1 MYETDDYT
9 ICAERLYPKEAKR
22 IMNIFLKQATR
33 RPLFTTLLV
42 LLLSFSVL
50 LSCIGY
56 SAWESAKTQK
66 SEISNGYTTIAIPIE
81 PDLSNL
87 SPEEIATALQN
98 RVFADNAAQEAPQ
111 ITMVDRRCLLS
122 AHIAGSRSLSSSSI
136 DPSEYNTAFDGECYS
151 LAVFALRCSGIREQ
165 PTEGMFL
172 YDATFSV
179 EEIIC
184 LSDAYNTFPK
194 PDSVHIYSDVRESNG
209 AAPFEKGKTYLVFG
223 QYQDHRVVR
232 SADGHDQVKNENR
245 YIVPFPEIN
254 SNFYG
259 EPSSLELGSY
269 NGLDYHFPAAGQL
282 PWVCEYTGSVTDY
295 LNSDAASTWREDIV
309 PLCQLNY
316 ESAAVILTDRA
327 ESMYSFN
334 TGDEA
339 LLSGRFFTGEE
350 YTNGDDVCVI
360 SAAYAEQN
368 GLRLGDMIQLDYYD
382 SGFGEYNNGA
392 TANSML
398 AAEDPGPYR
407 QRYYMSLDDA
417 IGVCKNYTVIGIYT
431 GARFAFGAYQLNADT
446 ILVPKASVPNAQNY
460 ETRANSLLNTFVLK
474 NGSAKEFEKYMEQQ
488 NLAGQFLYFDQD
500 FSSMQ
505 ESLDA
510 LETNAMRL
518 MMVGIGVFLLT
529 SALFLF
535 LNFRRMN
542 LTIRGVRL
550 LGRSSKAVFREIIM
564 ALIPLETLA
573 VLFGTCAAI
582 ALFDVV
588 TRNLL
593 SSALTLRPEAMAV
606 SAVTAFVFLM
616 VSTMISTAIFA
627 NRKLMKAK

>member
-179 EEIIC
+179 EEIVC
-184 LSDAYNTFPK
+184 LSDAYNTFPR

-209 AAPFEKGKTYLVFG
+209 AVPFEKGKTYLVFG

-232 SADGHDQVKNENR
+232 SADGYDQVKNENR

>member
-1 MYETDDYT
+1 
-9 ICAERLYPKEAKR
+9 
-22 IMNIFLKQATR
+22 MNIFLKQATR

-184 LSDAYNTFPK
+184 LSDAYNAFPK

-209 AAPFEKGKTYLVFG
+209 AVPFEKGKTYLVFG

-232 SADGHDQVKNENR
+232 SADGYDQVKNENR

>member
-1 MYETDDYT
+1 
-9 ICAERLYPKEAKR
+9 
-22 IMNIFLKQATR
+22 MNIFLKQATR

-179 EEIIC
+179 EEIVC
-184 LSDAYNTFPK
+184 LSDAYNTFPR

-209 AAPFEKGKTYLVFG
+209 AVPFEKGKTYLVFG

-232 SADGHDQVKNENR
+232 SADGYDQVKNENR

-382 SGFGEYNNGA
+382 SEFGEYNNGA

>member
-1 MYETDDYT
+1 
-9 ICAERLYPKEAKR
+9 
-22 IMNIFLKQATR
+22 MNIFLKQATR

-50 LSCIGY
+50 LSCTGY

-66 SEISNGYTTIAIPIE
+66 NEISNGYTTIAIPIE

-87 SPEEIATALQN
+87 SPEEITTALQN
-98 RVFADNAAQEAPQ
+98 RVFADKAAQEAPQ
-111 ITMVDRRCLLS
+111 ITTVDRRCLLS

-179 EEIIC
+179 EEIVC

-209 AAPFEKGKTYLVFG
+209 AVPFEKGKTYLVFG

-232 SADGHDQVKNENR
+232 SADGYDQVKNENR

-518 MMVGIGVFLLT
+518 MIVGIGVFLLT

-582 ALFDVV
+582 ALFDAV

-593 SSALTLRPEAMAV
+593 SSALALRPEAMAA

>member
-1 MYETDDYT
+1 
-9 ICAERLYPKEAKR
+9 
-22 IMNIFLKQATR
+22 MNIFLKQATR

-179 EEIIC
+179 EEIVC
-184 LSDAYNTFPK
+184 LSDAYNTFPR

-316 ESAAVILTDRA
+316 ESVAVILTDRA

>member
-1 MYETDDYT
+1 
-9 ICAERLYPKEAKR
+9 
-22 IMNIFLKQATR
+22 MNIFLKQATR

-50 LSCIGY
+50 LSCTGY

-66 SEISNGYTTIAIPIE
+66 NEISNGYTTIAIPIE

-87 SPEEIATALQN
+87 SPEEITTALQN
-98 RVFADNAAQEAPQ
+98 RVFADKAAQEAPQ
-111 ITMVDRRCLLS
+111 ITTVDRRCLLS
-122 AHIAGSRSLSSSSI
+122 AHIAGSRSLTSSSI

-179 EEIIC
+179 EEIVC
-184 LSDAYNTFPK
+184 LSDAYNTFPR

>member
-1 MYETDDYT
+1 
-9 ICAERLYPKEAKR
+9 
-22 IMNIFLKQATR
+22 MNIFLKQATR

-50 LSCIGY
+50 LSCTGY

-66 SEISNGYTTIAIPIE
+66 NEISNGYTTIAIPIE

-87 SPEEIATALQN
+87 SPEEITTALQN
-98 RVFADNAAQEAPQ
+98 RVFADKAAQEAPQ
-111 ITMVDRRCLLS
+111 ITTVDRRCLLS

-184 LSDAYNTFPK
+184 LSDAYNTFSK

-209 AAPFEKGKTYLVFG
+209 AVPFEKGKTYLVFG

-232 SADGHDQVKNENR
+232 SADGSDQVKNENR

>member
-1 MYETDDYT
+1 
-9 ICAERLYPKEAKR
+9 
-22 IMNIFLKQATR
+22 MNIFLKQATR

-50 LSCIGY
+50 LSCTGY

-66 SEISNGYTTIAIPIE
+66 NEISNGYTTIAIPIE

-87 SPEEIATALQN
+87 SPEEITTALQN
-98 RVFADNAAQEAPQ
+98 RVFADKAAQEAPQ
-111 ITMVDRRCLLS
+111 ITTVDRRCLLS

-209 AAPFEKGKTYLVFG
+209 AVPFEKGKTYLVFG

-232 SADGHDQVKNENR
+232 SADGYDQVKNENR

-282 PWVCEYTGSVTDY
+282 PWVCEYTGSGTDY

-368 GLRLGDMIQLDYYD
+368 GDMIQLDYYD

>member
-1 MYETDDYT
+1 
-9 ICAERLYPKEAKR
+9 
-22 IMNIFLKQATR
+22 MNIFLKQATR

-50 LSCIGY
+50 LSCTGY

-66 SEISNGYTTIAIPIE
+66 NEISNGYTTIAIPIE

-87 SPEEIATALQN
+87 SPEEITTALQN
-98 RVFADNAAQEAPQ
+98 RVFADKAAQEAPQ
-111 ITMVDRRCLLS
+111 ITTVDRRCLLS

-179 EEIIC
+179 EEIVC
-184 LSDAYNTFPK
+184 LSDAYNTFPR

-209 AAPFEKGKTYLVFG
+209 AVPFEKGKTYLVFG

-232 SADGHDQVKNENR
+232 SADGYDQVKNENR

-460 ETRANSLLNTFVLK
+460 ETRANSLLNTFALK

>member
-1 MYETDDYT
+1 
-9 ICAERLYPKEAKR
+9 
-22 IMNIFLKQATR
+22 MNIFLKQATR

-66 SEISNGYTTIAIPIE
+66 NEISNGYTTIAIPIE

-98 RVFADNAAQEAPQ
+98 RVFADKAAQEAPQ
-111 ITMVDRRCLLS
+111 ITTVDRRCLLS

-209 AAPFEKGKTYLVFG
+209 AVPFEKGKTYLVFG

-232 SADGHDQVKNENR
+232 SADGYDQVKNENR

>member
-1 MYETDDYT
+1 
-9 ICAERLYPKEAKR
+9 
-22 IMNIFLKQATR
+22 MNIFLKQAIR
-33 RPLFTTLLV
+33 KPLFPVLSV
-42 LLLSFSVL
+42 LLLGFSVCL
-50 LSCIGY
+50 FCTGY
-56 SAWESAKTQK
+56 SAWESAKAQK
-66 SEISNGYTTIAIPIE
+66 SEISDGYTTIAIPIE
-81 PDLSNL
+81 PDLSGL
-87 SPEEIATALQN
+87 SSEEMAAALQS
-98 RVFADNAAQEAPQ
+98 RVLADKAAQEAPQ

-122 AHIAGSRSLSSSSI
+122 AHIAGSRALTSGSI

-179 EEIIC
+179 EEIVC
-184 LSDAYNTFPK
+184 LSDAYNAFPK
-194 PDSVHIYSDVRESNG
+194 PDSVHIFSDVREASG
-209 AAPFEKGKTYLVFG
+209 AVPFEKDKTYLVFG
-223 QYQDHRVVR
+223 QYQDYRVVR
-232 SADGHDQVKNENR
+232 SADGYDQVKNENR
-245 YIVPFPEIN
+245 FIVPFPEIN

-269 NGLDYHFPAAGQL
+269 NGLDYHFPVAGRL
-282 PWVCEYTGSVTDY
+282 PWVCEYKGSVTDY
-295 LNSDAASTWREDIV
+295 LNSDAAAIWREDIV

-350 YTNGDDVCVI
+350 YTSGDDVCVI

-368 GLRLGDMIQLDYYD
+368 GIRPGDMIQLDYYD
-382 SGFGEYNNGA
+382 SGFGEYNSGA

-398 AAEDPGPYR
+398 AAGDPGPYR
-407 QRYYMSLDDA
+407 QRYYMSPDDA
-417 IGVCKNYTVIGIYT
+417 IGVCKNYTVVGIYT

-505 ESLDA
+505 ESLEA

-550 LGRSSKAVFREIIM
+550 LGRSAKAVFREISM

-593 SSALTLRPEAMAV
+593 SSALTLRSEAIAV
-606 SAVTAFVFLM
+606 SAVTAFVFLA

>member
-1 MYETDDYT
+1 
-9 ICAERLYPKEAKR
+9 
-22 IMNIFLKQATR
+22 MNIFLKKATR

-209 AAPFEKGKTYLVFG
+209 AVPFEKGKTYLVFG

-232 SADGHDQVKNENR
+232 SADGYDQVKNENR

>member
-1 MYETDDYT
+1 
-9 ICAERLYPKEAKR
+9 
-22 IMNIFLKQATR
+22 MNIFLKQATR

-50 LSCIGY
+50 LSCTGY

-66 SEISNGYTTIAIPIE
+66 NEISNGYTTIAIPIE

-87 SPEEIATALQN
+87 SPEEITTALQN
-98 RVFADNAAQEAPQ
+98 RVFADKAAQEAPQ
-111 ITMVDRRCLLS
+111 ITTVDRRCLLS

-209 AAPFEKGKTYLVFG
+209 AVPFEKGKTYLVFG

-232 SADGHDQVKNENR
+232 SADGYDQVKNENR

-582 ALFDVV
+582 ALFDAV

>member
-1 MYETDDYT
+1 
-9 ICAERLYPKEAKR
+9 
-22 IMNIFLKQATR
+22 MNIFLKQATR

-87 SPEEIATALQN
+87 SPEEITTALQN

-209 AAPFEKGKTYLVFG
+209 AVPFEKGKTYLVFG

-232 SADGHDQVKNENR
+232 SADGYDQVKNENR

>member
-1 MYETDDYT
+1 
-9 ICAERLYPKEAKR
+9 
-22 IMNIFLKQATR
+22 MNIFLKQATR

-50 LSCIGY
+50 LSCTGY

-66 SEISNGYTTIAIPIE
+66 NEISNGYTTIAIPIE

-87 SPEEIATALQN
+87 SPEEITTALQN
-98 RVFADNAAQEAPQ
+98 RVFADKAAQEAPQ
-111 ITMVDRRCLLS
+111 ITTVDRRCLLS

-184 LSDAYNTFPK
+184 LSDAYSTFPK

-209 AAPFEKGKTYLVFG
+209 AVPFEKGKTYLVFG
-223 QYQDHRVVR
+223 QYQDYRVVR
-232 SADGHDQVKNENR
+232 SADGYDQVKNENR

-269 NGLDYHFPAAGQL
+269 NGLDYHFPVVGQL

-339 LLSGRFFTGEE
+339 LLSGRFFTDEE
-350 YTNGDDVCVI
+350 YINGDDMCVI

>member
-1 MYETDDYT
+1 
-9 ICAERLYPKEAKR
+9 
-22 IMNIFLKQATR
+22 MNIFLKQATR

-50 LSCIGY
+50 LSCTGY

-66 SEISNGYTTIAIPIE
+66 NEISNGYTTIAIPIE

-87 SPEEIATALQN
+87 SPEELATALQN

-209 AAPFEKGKTYLVFG
+209 AVPFEKGKTYLVFG

-232 SADGHDQVKNENR
+232 SADGYDQVKNENR

-582 ALFDVV
+582 ALFDAV

>member
-1 MYETDDYT
+1 
-9 ICAERLYPKEAKR
+9 
-22 IMNIFLKQATR
+22 MNIFLKQATR

-50 LSCIGY
+50 LSCTGY

-66 SEISNGYTTIAIPIE
+66 NEISNGYTTIAIPIE

-87 SPEEIATALQN
+87 SPEEITTALQN
-98 RVFADNAAQEAPQ
+98 RVFADKAAQEAPQ
-111 ITMVDRRCLLS
+111 ITTVDRRCLLS

-172 YDATFSV
+172 YDATFGV

-209 AAPFEKGKTYLVFG
+209 AVPFEKGKTYLVFG

-232 SADGHDQVKNENR
+232 SADGYDQVKNENR

>member
-1 MYETDDYT
+1 
-9 ICAERLYPKEAKR
+9 
-22 IMNIFLKQATR
+22 MNIFLKQATR

-179 EEIIC
+179 EEIVC
-184 LSDAYNTFPK
+184 LSDAYNTFPR

-209 AAPFEKGKTYLVFG
+209 AVPFEKGKTYLVFG

-232 SADGHDQVKNENR
+232 SADGYDQVKNENR

-360 SAAYAEQN
+360 SAGYAEQN

>member
-1 MYETDDYT
+1 
-9 ICAERLYPKEAKR
+9 
-22 IMNIFLKQATR
+22 MNIFLKQATR

-179 EEIIC
+179 EEIVC
-184 LSDAYNTFPK
+184 LSDAYNTFPR

-209 AAPFEKGKTYLVFG
+209 AVPFEKGKTYLVFG

-510 LETNAMRL
+510 LESNAMRL

>member
-1 MYETDDYT
+1 
-9 ICAERLYPKEAKR
+9 
-22 IMNIFLKQATR
+22 MNIFLKQATR

-50 LSCIGY
+50 LSCTGY

-66 SEISNGYTTIAIPIE
+66 NEISNGYTAIAIPIE

-87 SPEEIATALQN
+87 SPEEITTALQN
-98 RVFADNAAQEAPQ
+98 RVFADKAAQEAPQ
-111 ITMVDRRCLLS
+111 ITTVDRRCLLS

-209 AAPFEKGKTYLVFG
+209 AVPFEKGKTYLVFG

-232 SADGHDQVKNENR
+232 SADGYDQVKNENR

-518 MMVGIGVFLLT
+518 MIVGIGVFLLT

-582 ALFDVV
+582 ALFDAV

-593 SSALTLRPEAMAV
+593 SSALALRPEAMAA

>member
-1 MYETDDYT
+1 
-9 ICAERLYPKEAKR
+9 
-22 IMNIFLKQATR
+22 MNNFLKQATR

-50 LSCIGY
+50 LSCTGY

-66 SEISNGYTTIAIPIE
+66 NEISNGYTTIAIPIE

-87 SPEEIATALQN
+87 SPEELATALQN
-98 RVFADNAAQEAPQ
+98 RVFADKAAQEAPQ
-111 ITMVDRRCLLS
+111 ITTVDRRCLLS

-209 AAPFEKGKTYLVFG
+209 AVPFEKGKTYLVFG

-232 SADGHDQVKNENR
+232 SADGYDQVKNENR

>member
-1 MYETDDYT
+1 
-9 ICAERLYPKEAKR
+9 
-22 IMNIFLKQATR
+22 MNIFLKQATR

-172 YDATFSV
+172 YDATFSA
-179 EEIIC
+179 EEIVC
-184 LSDAYNTFPK
+184 LSDAYNTFPR

-209 AAPFEKGKTYLVFG
+209 AVPFEKGKTYLVFG

-232 SADGHDQVKNENR
+232 SADGYDQVKNENR

-282 PWVCEYTGSVTDY
+282 PWACEYTGSVTDY

>member
-1 MYETDDYT
+1 
-9 ICAERLYPKEAKR
+9 
-22 IMNIFLKQATR
+22 MNIFLKQATR

-50 LSCIGY
+50 LSCTGY

-66 SEISNGYTTIAIPIE
+66 NEISNGYTTIAIPIE

-87 SPEEIATALQN
+87 SPEEITTALQN
-98 RVFADNAAQEAPQ
+98 RVFADKAAQEAPQ
-111 ITMVDRRCLLS
+111 ITTVDRRCLLS

-209 AAPFEKGKTYLVFG
+209 AVPFEKGKTYLVFG
-223 QYQDHRVVR
+223 QYQDYRVVR
-232 SADGHDQVKNENR
+232 SADGYDQVKNENR

-269 NGLDYHFPAAGQL
+269 NGLDYHFPVVGQL

-316 ESAAVILTDRA
+316 ESAAVILTNRA

-339 LLSGRFFTGEE
+339 LLSGRFFTDEE
-350 YTNGDDVCVI
+350 YINGDDVCVI

-407 QRYYMSLDDA
+407 QRYYMSPDDA

-460 ETRANSLLNTFVLK
+460 ETRANPLLNTFVLK

-488 NLAGQFLYFDQD
+488 NLAGQFLYFDQN

-505 ESLDA
+505 ESLEA

-518 MMVGIGVFLLT
+518 MIVGIGVFLLT

-582 ALFDVV
+582 ALFDAV

-593 SSALTLRPEAMAV
+593 SSALTLRPEAMAA

-616 VSTMISTAIFA
+616 VSTIISTAIFA

>member
-1 MYETDDYT
+1 
-9 ICAERLYPKEAKR
+9 
-22 IMNIFLKQATR
+22 MNIFLKQATR

-50 LSCIGY
+50 LSCTGY

-66 SEISNGYTTIAIPIE
+66 NEISNGYTTIAIPIE

-87 SPEEIATALQN
+87 SPEEITTALQN
-98 RVFADNAAQEAPQ
+98 RVFADKAAQEAPQ
-111 ITMVDRRCLLS
+111 ITTVDRRCLLS

-184 LSDAYNTFPK
+184 LSDAYNTFPR

-209 AAPFEKGKTYLVFG
+209 AVPFEKGKTYLVFG

-232 SADGHDQVKNENR
+232 SADGYDQVKNENR

>member
-1 MYETDDYT
+1 
-9 ICAERLYPKEAKR
+9 
-22 IMNIFLKQATR
+22 MNIFLKQATR

-81 PDLSNL
+81 PNLSNL
-87 SPEEIATALQN
+87 SPEEITTALQN
-98 RVFADNAAQEAPQ
+98 RVFADKAAQEAPQ
-111 ITMVDRRCLLS
+111 ITTVDRRCLLS

-179 EEIIC
+179 EEIVC
-184 LSDAYNTFPK
+184 LSDAYNTFPR

-209 AAPFEKGKTYLVFG
+209 AVPFEKGKTYLVFG

-232 SADGHDQVKNENR
+232 SADGYDQVKNENR

>member
-1 MYETDDYT
+1 
-9 ICAERLYPKEAKR
+9 
-22 IMNIFLKQATR
+22 MNIFLKQATR

-209 AAPFEKGKTYLVFG
+209 AVPFEKGKTYLVFG

-232 SADGHDQVKNENR
+232 SADGYDQVKNENR

-327 ESMYSFN
+327 ESMYSYN

>member
-1 MYETDDYT
+1 
-9 ICAERLYPKEAKR
+9 
-22 IMNIFLKQATR
+22 MNIFLKQATR

-111 ITMVDRRCLLS
+111 ITMVDCRCLLS

-179 EEIIC
+179 EEIVC
-184 LSDAYNTFPK
+184 LSDAYNTFPR

-209 AAPFEKGKTYLVFG
+209 AVPFEKGKTYLVFG

-232 SADGHDQVKNENR
+232 SADGYDQVKNENR

-382 SGFGEYNNGA
+382 SEFGEYNNGA

-582 ALFDVV
+582 ALFDAV

>member
-1 MYETDDYT
+1 
-9 ICAERLYPKEAKR
+9 
-22 IMNIFLKQATR
+22 MNIFLKQATR

-50 LSCIGY
+50 LSCTGY

-66 SEISNGYTTIAIPIE
+66 NEISNGYTTIAIPIE

-179 EEIIC
+179 EEIVC
-184 LSDAYNTFPK
+184 LSDAYNTFPR

-232 SADGHDQVKNENR
+232 SADGYDQVKNENR

>member
-1 MYETDDYT
+1 
-9 ICAERLYPKEAKR
+9 
-22 IMNIFLKQATR
+22 MNIFLKQATR

-111 ITMVDRRCLLS
+111 ITTVDRRCLLS

-179 EEIIC
+179 EEIVC
-184 LSDAYNTFPK
+184 LSDAYNTFPR

-209 AAPFEKGKTYLVFG
+209 AVPFEKGKTYLVFG

-232 SADGHDQVKNENR
+232 SADGYDQVKNENR

>member
-1 MYETDDYT
+1 
-9 ICAERLYPKEAKR
+9 
-22 IMNIFLKQATR
+22 MNIFLKQATR

-50 LSCIGY
+50 LSCTGY

-66 SEISNGYTTIAIPIE
+66 NEISNGYTTIAIPIE
-81 PDLSNL
+81 PNLSNL

-98 RVFADNAAQEAPQ
+98 RVFADKAAQEAPQ
-111 ITMVDRRCLLS
+111 ITTVDRRCLLS
-122 AHIAGSRSLSSSSI
+122 AHTAGSRSLSSSSI

-179 EEIIC
+179 EEIVC
-184 LSDAYNTFPK
+184 LSDAYNTFPR

-209 AAPFEKGKTYLVFG
+209 AVPFEKGKTYLVFG

-232 SADGHDQVKNENR
+232 SADGYDQVKNENR

>member
-1 MYETDDYT
+1 
-9 ICAERLYPKEAKR
+9 
-22 IMNIFLKQATR
+22 MNIFLKQATR

-179 EEIIC
+179 EEIVC
-184 LSDAYNTFPK
+184 LSDAYNTFPR

-407 QRYYMSLDDA
+407 QRYYMSPDDA

-460 ETRANSLLNTFVLK
+460 ETRANPLLNTFVLK

-488 NLAGQFLYFDQD
+488 NLAGQFLYFDQN

-505 ESLDA
+505 ESLEA

-518 MMVGIGVFLLT
+518 MIVGIGVFLLT

-582 ALFDVV
+582 ALFDAV

-593 SSALTLRPEAMAV
+593 SSALTLRPEAMAA

-616 VSTMISTAIFA
+616 VSTIISTAIFA

>member
-1 MYETDDYT
+1 
-9 ICAERLYPKEAKR
+9 
-22 IMNIFLKQATR
+22 MNIFLKQATR

-179 EEIIC
+179 EEIVC
-184 LSDAYNTFPK
+184 LSDAYNTFPR

-209 AAPFEKGKTYLVFG
+209 AVPFEKGKTYLVFG

-232 SADGHDQVKNENR
+232 SADGYDQVKNENR

-339 LLSGRFFTGEE
+339 LLSGHFFTGEE

-588 TRNLL
+588 TWNLL

>member
-1 MYETDDYT
+1 
-9 ICAERLYPKEAKR
+9 
-22 IMNIFLKQATR
+22 MNIFLKQATR

-179 EEIIC
+179 EEIVC
-184 LSDAYNTFPK
+184 LSDAYITFPR

-209 AAPFEKGKTYLVFG
+209 AVPFEKGKTYLVFG

-232 SADGHDQVKNENR
+232 SADGYDQVKNENR

-368 GLRLGDMIQLDYYD
+368 GLWLGDMIQLDYYD

-407 QRYYMSLDDA
+407 QRYYMSPDDV
-417 IGVCKNYTVIGIYT
+417 IGVCKNYTVVGIYT

>member
-1 MYETDDYT
+1 
-9 ICAERLYPKEAKR
+9 
-22 IMNIFLKQATR
+22 MNIFLKQATR

-209 AAPFEKGKTYLVFG
+209 AVPFEKGKIYLVFG
-223 QYQDHRVVR
+223 QYQDYRVVR
-232 SADGHDQVKNENR
+232 SADGYDQVKNENR

-269 NGLDYHFPAAGQL
+269 NGLDYHFPVVGQL

-316 ESAAVILTDRA
+316 ESAAVILTNRA

-339 LLSGRFFTGEE
+339 LLSGRFFTDEE
-350 YTNGDDVCVI
+350 YINGDDVCVI

-407 QRYYMSLDDA
+407 QRYYMSPDDA

-460 ETRANSLLNTFVLK
+460 ETRANPLLNTFVLK

-488 NLAGQFLYFDQD
+488 NLAGQFLYFDQN

-518 MMVGIGVFLLT
+518 MIVGIGVFLLT

-582 ALFDVV
+582 ALFDAV

-593 SSALTLRPEAMAV
+593 SSALTLRPEAMAA

-616 VSTMISTAIFA
+616 VSTIISTAIFA

>member
-1 MYETDDYT
+1 MYETDDHT

-179 EEIIC
+179 EEIVC
-184 LSDAYNTFPK
+184 LSDAYNTFPR

-209 AAPFEKGKTYLVFG
+209 AVPFEKGKTYLVFG

-232 SADGHDQVKNENR
+232 SADGYDQVKNENR